1 LKERIAVMARAVPI
15 GNSEFSV
22 GAMLA
27 EIEGTFPMDEA
38 VIKGICSLATW
49 IE

>member
-1 LKERIAVMARAVPI
+1 MMATAVPMSS
-15 GNSEFSV
+15 NELSV

-38 VIKGICSLATW
+38 VIKGICSLVTW